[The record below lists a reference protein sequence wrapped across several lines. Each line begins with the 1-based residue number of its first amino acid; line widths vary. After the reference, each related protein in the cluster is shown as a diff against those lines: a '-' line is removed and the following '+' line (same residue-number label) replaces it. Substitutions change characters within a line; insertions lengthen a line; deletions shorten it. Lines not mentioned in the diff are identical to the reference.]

1 MQQPDVLQAKR
12 VLVGQLVLTL
22 LLVAAGLILGTSVA
36 LSVLIGA
43 VVCLLASSVFAYW
56 VFRQYRAQEP
66 GSILL
71 RFYGAEVIKL
81 SLILGLFAIAFTTIE
96 GLNLPALLTSYFAVQ
111 VLPAV
116 FASGRSASREVD
128 KNT

>member
-22 LLVAAGLILGTSVA
+22 LLVAAGSMLGASVA

-66 GSILL
+66 GSILM

-81 SLILGLFAIAFTTIE
+81 SLILGLFAIAFTTIK

-116 FASGRSASREVD
+116 FASSRGTGREVD